1 MIFFTIFT
9 FFLALVSASVI
20 SKGPGR
26 SPFAQLSTR
35 QSINDC
41 DVGYYEDRTDDKS
54 PFIADCETLITKLKH
69 GTCYLI
75 LNGEYKQI
83 AQYKSCAVG
92 IVSADCENSHSFSC
106 SVNMDTA
113 KIGNED
119 VTGVI
124 HNAIAIAKR
133 DGRAGA
139 GKVGA
144 VGVFNCQIELM
155 GDDTGRVK
163 WSIFW
168 NPYPEKD
175 PKHPYFPDR
184 L

>member
-1 MIFFTIFT
+1 MMIFLTIFT

-20 SKGPGR
+20 SKVPGR

-92 IVSADCENSHSFSC
+92 IVSADCENSHSFVMHPSLLPPLR
-106 SVNMDTA
+106 SAVQGPLADTQ
-113 KIGNED
+113 
-119 VTGVI
+119 
-124 HNAIAIAKR
+124 R
-133 DGRAGA
+133 SLFRA
-139 GKVGA
+139 VP
-144 VGVFNCQIELM
+144 
-155 GDDTGRVK
+155 
-163 WSIFW
+163 SICT
-168 NPYPEKD
+168 
-175 PKHPYFPDR
+175 R
-184 L
+184 LRLETRTSPA